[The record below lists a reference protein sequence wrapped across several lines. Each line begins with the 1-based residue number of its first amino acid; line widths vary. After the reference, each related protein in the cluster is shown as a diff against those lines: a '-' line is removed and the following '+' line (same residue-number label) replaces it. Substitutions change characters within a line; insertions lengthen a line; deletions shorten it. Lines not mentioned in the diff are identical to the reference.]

1 MAVVVVSVIQSNHKL
16 QSAESALQTSSICTT
31 ADQLLQSAW
40 TSQLLT
46 GGLVILIRQEKI

>member
-1 MAVVVVSVIQSNHKL
+1 MAVVIQSNHKL
-16 QSAESALQTSSICTT
+16 QSAESALQTSRICTT